1 MVCLVN
7 SLLIWFPQRH
17 MFPAAVRSV
26 QSGLGYALVGRA
38 WIGKQASALRTKQ
51 TTLSGHAPTLRVAL
65 QGSVQVTC
73 FRCYR
78 TSCAPVVLG
87 PHASHSGPAPP
98 PYIIYAKAV
107 VPKHVLRGSNE
118 CAVRRECQPHP
129 QPISCRRTCFSSF
142 HAYMYNLCRGR
153 KHFLYTRENIYFI
166 SPQSTPSLN
175 TLCAAVTV
183 LLLYLL
189 GQLHNV
195 LKVHVMQ

>member
-87 PHASHSGPAPP
+87 PHVPFRTSSPP
-98 PYIIYAKAV
+98 RILSMPRQWFQSMFSEVLMSVLFDGNVSPTHNQSLADGLVFPPFMRICTTCVEVENTFCIHVRIYT
-107 VPKHVLRGSNE
+107 L
-118 CAVRRECQPHP
+118 
-129 QPISCRRTCFSSF
+129 F
-142 HAYMYNLCRGR
+142 H
-153 KHFLYTRENIYFI
+153 
-166 SPQSTPSLN
+166 
-175 TLCAAVTV
+175 
-183 LLLYLL
+183 
-189 GQLHNV
+189 
-195 LKVHVMQ
+195 LKVPPL